1 MIPQAIAISI
11 ILKWFVSLTRIY
23 ATLLSKSWKKERK
36 KKNAKKPET

>member
-23 ATLLSKSWKKERK
+23 ATVLIEKLKERK
-36 KKNAKKPET
+36 KKKAKKPET